1 MAGDGTVRAISDLFA
16 RLGPRRSQDGE
27 GLAAGAAGPD
37 EEPVF
42 PTKAFRKFL
51 RILSSRTSPVLLDL
65 GPVIGS
71 NITFFGE
78 QLGCK
83 IFVEDLFGDLD
94 RHAREDRLDQP
105 PASLRH
111 RLPQEDESVDGIL
124 CWNVLDYLERPAS
137 QALAAELMR
146 VLRVDGVLLGF
157 FGTVPSQDCRLTKY
171 VVVDEENLRHR
182 AYARVAGRQQVLL
195 NRDIIKL
202 FDRLRVSD
210 SFLLQTNMREIL
222 FRKPAYLGTGA
233 GAGGRSVKDDRGA
246 IGPGPSVGP

>member
-1 MAGDGTVRAISDLFA
+1 MAGDGTVRAISDLFS
-16 RLGPRRSQDGE
+16 RLGPRRSQE
-27 GLAAGAAGPD
+27 GDALAFATPGSD
-37 EEPVF
+37 HDPVF

-51 RILSSRTSPVLLDL
+51 KILLSRESPVLLDL
-65 GPVIGS
+65 GPVVGS

-83 IFVEDLFGDLD
+83 IFVEDLFDELD
-94 RHAREDRLDQP
+94 RHADEGRPGALS
-105 PASLRH
+105 ASFRH
-111 RLPQEDESVDGIL
+111 RLPQDDYSVDGIL
-124 CWNVLDYLERPAS
+124 CWNVLDYLDKPAA

-157 FGTVPSQDCRLTKY
+157 FGTVASQDCRLTKY
-171 VVVDEENLRHR
+171 VVVDEGNLRHR
-182 AYARVAGRQQVLL
+182 AYARAGSRQQVLL

-222 FRKPAYLGTGA
+222 FRKPAYLSAAA
-233 GAGGRSVKDDRGA
+233 GSPARAEDRGT
-246 IGPGPSVGP
+246 IGSSL